1 MDGRINKTKKKSLEK
16 IAVYKLKIKQALK
29 LDEELKILYNRK
41 MAASEQQRKVLNQ
54 LIAEEVLRVFSR

>member
-54 LIAEEVLRVFSR
+54 LIAE